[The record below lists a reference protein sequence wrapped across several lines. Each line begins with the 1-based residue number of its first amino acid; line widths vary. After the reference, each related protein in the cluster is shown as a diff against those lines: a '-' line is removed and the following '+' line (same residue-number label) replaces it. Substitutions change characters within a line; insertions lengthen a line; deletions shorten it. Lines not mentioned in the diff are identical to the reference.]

1 MVLTAI
7 VSVQMGAGVADR
19 LFRTVPPAGVTALR
33 LWSAALILLA
43 FGARPITRAITS
55 MVTSRDWRRAA
66 TVAGFGLA
74 LACMNY
80 CIYQAFARIPLGI
93 AVTIEFLGP
102 LSVAIA
108 GSRKLRDLAW
118 AGLAAIGV
126 VLLTNNSGAGQL
138 NLAGIAFGVAAAA
151 GWAAYILASKATGR
165 SFPGRDG
172 LAIAMCVAAVLVT
185 APGITAG
192 GAAMFRPGV
201 LGTGAAIGLLSSVI
215 PYWLELEVLR
225 RTPARL
231 FGVWMSAEPAV
242 AALIG
247 LALLGQRLSLT
258 EWAAVCCVM
267 IACGGAS
274 AGLHFGRA
282 RSAPQARRTG
292 SAAYAAL
299 DARAGD
305 GRCHRQRGHNVDWR
319 GGTAQLLRA
328 GLPGLA
334 QVHGHQPGGH
344 ERARPDGGEH
354 RHRVRQPAAQL
365 PAVRDRGPGIHGRVA
380 VQGQR

>member
-1 MVLTAI
+1 VTAKGQTRARGRRGTAVSAGMVLTAI

-43 FGARPITRAITS
+43 FGARPITRAITG

-66 TVAGFGLA
+66 TV
-74 LACMNY
+74 
-80 CIYQAFARIPLGI
+80 AFARIPLGI

-102 LSVAIA
+102 LAVAIA

-126 VLLTNNSGAGQL
+126 VLLTNNSGAGHL
-138 NLAGIAFGVAAAA
+138 NVAGIAFGVAAAA

-172 LAIAMCVAAVLVT
+172 LAIAMCVAAVVVT

-192 GAAMFRPGV
+192 GTAMFRPGV

-225 RTPARL
+225 RMPARL

-274 AGLHFGRA
+274 
-282 RSAPQARRTG
+282 TG
-292 SAAYAAL
+292 
-299 DARAGD
+299 
-305 GRCHRQRGHNVDWR
+305 
-319 GGTAQLLRA
+319 
-328 GLPGLA
+328 
-334 QVHGHQPGGH
+334 
-344 ERARPDGGEH
+344 
-354 RHRVRQPAAQL
+354 
-365 PAVRDRGPGIHGRVA
+365 
-380 VQGQR
+380 